1 MHIKTV
7 GIIGFG
13 RFGRLLADLF
23 ADDFEVRY
31 YKRGLA
37 NPDALQEAA
46 SADAVFFS
54 VAMLYLEEVVRKAK
68 PFIRS
73 DAAILDVCSVKLH
86 PERVFREHFDMKNV
100 LLTHPMFGPDS
111 AKGGLTNLPIVLC
124 PNSDTRPD
132 LLAYWDAY
140 FRGKGLRAIHMSA
153 DAHDRNTA
161 HSLCM
166 TQLLGRVLESMKVT
180 SSEIDT
186 ESFRNLLK
194 LRDIA
199 INDSKDLFRGLQTLN
214 PYAKPMRA
222 VLKTSLETIEASLDA
237 GPQNEMNEGT

>member
-13 RFGRLLADLF
+13 RFGRLLADILS
-23 ADDFEVRY
+23 DDFEVRH

-37 NPDALQEAA
+37 NPNALQEAA

-54 VAMLYLEEVVRKAK
+54 VAMLYLEEVVKKAK

-111 AKGGLTNLPIVLC
+111 AKNGLTNLPIVLC
-124 PNSDTRPD
+124 PNADTRPD
-132 LLAYWDAY
+132 LLHYWDGY

-153 DAHDRNTA
+153 DAHDKNTA
-161 HSLCM
+161 YSLCM
-166 TQLLGRVLESMKVT
+166 TQLLGRVLERMKVT

-186 ESFRNLLK
+186 ESFRNLLNI
-194 LRDIA
+194 RDIA
-199 INDSKDLFRGLQTLN
+199 ANDSMDLFRGLQTLN
-214 PYAKPMRA
+214 PYAKEMRE
-222 VLKTSLETIEASLDA
+222 VLKTSLEAIEECLNTDPPD
-237 GPQNEMNEGT
+237 GVKDRE

>member
-1 MHIKTV
+1 MNIKTV

-13 RFGRLLADLF
+13 RFGRLLADIF
-23 ADDFEVRY
+23 AGDFKVRY
-31 YKRGLA
+31 YKRGLP
-37 NPDALQEAA
+37 NPNALQEAA

-54 VAMLYLEEVVRKAK
+54 VAMLYLEEVVNKAK

-111 AKGGLTNLPIVLC
+111 AKNGLTNLPIVLC
-124 PNSDTRPD
+124 PNADTRPD
-132 LLAYWDAY
+132 LLQYWDAY
-140 FRGKGLRAIHMSA
+140 FRGKGLRTIHMSS

-161 HSLCM
+161 HSLCL
-166 TQLLGRVLESMKVT
+166 TQLLGRVLEGMKVT

-194 LRDIA
+194 IRDIA
-199 INDSKDLFRGLQTLN
+199 ANDSRDLFRGLQTLN
-214 PYAKPMRA
+214 PYAKQMREA
-222 VLKTSLETIEASLDA
+222 FKTSLEAIEESLDTD
-237 GPQNEMNEGT
+237 PPTESH